1 MALEKLKILVEL
13 SGGKLQFN
21 EKSPDGCIV
30 AMFNPS
36 RFALSRT
43 ISWKSQDA
51 AKRDN
56 PELQFVGAEPSTIG
70 IDLFFDTY
78 DTPEAEKQHVG
89 KYYTNKL
96 LKLTEVQGD
105 KHRPP
110 VCRLVWGHGVFFQG
124 VLQQME
130 TQYTLFT
137 EDGTPVRALAKCTF
151 KQWRTNKDDFDKQ
164 NLLSA
169 DVAKLWVVK
178 QGDTLASIA
187 AWEYSDPRKWRPIAE
202 ANGID
207 DPQNIRPGATLI
219 LPPLR
224 YS

>member
-1 MALEKLKILVEL
+1 MALAKLQILVEL
-13 SGGKLQFN
+13 RAGKLQFN
-21 EKSPDGCIV
+21 EHAPDGCIV

-36 RFALSRT
+36 RLTLST
-43 ISWKSQDA
+43 SISWPDQKA

-56 PELQFVGAEPSTIG
+56 PEQQYVGADPATVS

-78 DTPEAEKQHVG
+78 DTPEAKKTSVQQ
-89 KYYTNKL
+89 YTDKL
-96 LKLTEVQGD
+96 LMLTQVQGD

-110 VCRLVWGHGVFFQG
+110 ICKLKWGSVGVFFQG

-130 TQYTLFT
+130 RQYTMFM

-151 KQWRTNKDDFDKQ
+151 KQWRTNQDDFARQ

-169 DVAKLWVVK
+169 DVAKRWVVK
-178 QGDTLASIA
+178 QGETLASIA
-187 AWEYSDPRKWRPIAE
+187 AQEYNDPRKWRPIAE

-207 DPQNIRPGATLI
+207 DPQYIRPGTSLI

-224 YS
+224 NP